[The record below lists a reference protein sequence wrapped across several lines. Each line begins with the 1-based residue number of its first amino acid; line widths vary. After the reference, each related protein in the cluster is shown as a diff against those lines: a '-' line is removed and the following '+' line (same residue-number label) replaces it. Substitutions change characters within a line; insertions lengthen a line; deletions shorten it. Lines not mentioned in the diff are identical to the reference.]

1 MAKKPSYG
9 ELEKRL
15 KRTEKKLDDHQRTV
29 EALRECEE
37 AFRATFEQA
46 AMGIAHAS
54 LEGKY
59 LRVNQRLCEFLGYTL
74 EEILDLSFQEI
85 THPDDLEEDVELVRK
100 LLAGEIESFTM
111 EKRYLCKDGSTMWC
125 NLTVSLGC
133 DPSGRTKY
141 LIGVMEDI
149 SERKRAEE
157 ALRESEEELRK
168 YRDHLEELV
177 SQRTTELIQTNK
189 QLAEKI
195 DQCKHAEKTLQ
206 KKEKEL
212 KAQSHHLEE
221 VNAALRVLLKQREE
235 DKRELE
241 DNVLLNVKEMVLP
254 YVEKLNKGRLDA
266 DQLALLSILK
276 SNVENIISPFINKLS
291 SQFLNLTP
299 REIRV
304 AGLTKEGRTNKE
316 MAELLS
322 LSENTILFHRHNIRS
337 KLGLKKQKINLR
349 SYLSSFDI

>member
-1 MAKKPSYG
+1 
-9 ELEKRL
+9 
-15 KRTEKKLDDHQRTV
+15 
-29 EALRECEE
+29 
-37 AFRATFEQA
+37 
-46 AMGIAHAS
+46 
-54 LEGKY
+54 
-59 LRVNQRLCEFLGYTL
+59 
-74 EEILDLSFQEI
+74 
-85 THPDDLEEDVELVRK
+85 
-100 LLAGEIESFTM
+100 
-111 EKRYLCKDGSTMWC
+111 
-125 NLTVSLGC
+125 
-133 DPSGRTKY
+133 
-141 LIGVMEDI
+141 MEDI